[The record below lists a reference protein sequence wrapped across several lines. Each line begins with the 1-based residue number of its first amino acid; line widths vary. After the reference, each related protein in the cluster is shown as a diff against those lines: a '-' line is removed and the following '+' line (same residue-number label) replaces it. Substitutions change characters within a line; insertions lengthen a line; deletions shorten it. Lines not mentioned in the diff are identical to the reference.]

1 MTALIIVIAILG
13 VLGCAAFMVRRWLE
27 TMPHK
32 QKKKLFT
39 KRLNRVF
46 SWFEDR
52 GFVRRTPAF
61 MYDYHDHY
69 RGLRQLEDGY
79 EVIREE
85 CLSLLAVKDDLTD
98 MTDLGAG
105 YTNGGIHK
113 ARWKAFMFKSGEFID
128 ENCARAPRTAALLRR
143 VPGLYTAFFSV
154 LDPHQDITPHWGYYK
169 GFVRYHL
176 GVLIPGN
183 NRDHK
188 CWLRVNGNAE
198 DNARQD
204 EALVEKGEIY
214 YWKNGEGI
222 VFDDNYLHD
231 AANESNEVRVV
242 FWLDLRRKLPFYL
255 QLYNVLCLWFIHRDS
270 SMKKVRVNARV
281 RRSESRDAA

>member
-1 MTALIIVIAILG
+1 MTVLIIALVILG
-13 VLGCAAFMVRRWLE
+13 VLAGAVFMVRRTLE
-27 TMPHK
+27 RMPRK

-39 KRLNRVF
+39 KRLNQVF
-46 SWFEDR
+46 AWFEDR
-52 GFVRRTPAF
+52 GFIARTPAF

-69 RGLRQLEDGY
+69 RGLKQLEDGY

-85 CLSLLAVKDDLTD
+85 CLKLLDVKDDLTD

-113 ARWKAFMFKSGEFID
+113 ARWKAFMFKSGQFID

-143 VPGLYTAFFSV
+143 IPGLYTAFFSV
-154 LDPHQDITPHWGYYK
+154 LDPRQDITPHWGYYK

-183 NRDHK
+183 NEDRK

-204 EALVEKGEIY
+204 ASLVEKGEVY

-231 AANESNEVRVV
+231 AANESDEVRVV
-242 FWLDLRRKLPFYL
+242 FWLDLRRKFPFYL
-255 QLYNVLCLWFIHRDS
+255 QLYNILCLWFVHRDS
-270 SMKKVRVNARV
+270 SMLKLRDNAQV
-281 RRSESRDAA
+281 TVSASRDAA